1 MADITLSKG
10 ELVPVA
16 TLTKM
21 VDMGDGT
28 HAPEVSTVLDT
39 GTASI
44 GTVGLDAGTN
54 NIGDVDV
61 ATIAAGGI
69 ALPPVIYNGVSTVAA
84 PATAEILA
92 AAQVIQSGVRIKALI
107 ANTGDVYVGD
117 AAVAAANGYVLDAG
131 EEVFIEI
138 ANLATVY
145 LDVSVGGEG
154 VSYVAS

>member
-1 MADITLSKG
+1 MVPNMVVIHGRGPDGLPRVVEVDITGNLNTSI
-10 ELVPVA
+10 VIPA
-16 TLTKM
+16 
-21 VDMGDGT
+21 GT
-28 HAPEVSTVLDT
+28 
-39 GTASI
+39 
-44 GTVGLDAGTN
+44 TVGLDAGVN
-54 NIGDVDV
+54 NIGDVDIL
-61 ATIAAGGI
+61 TIAAGGI

-92 AAQVIQSGVRIKALI
+92 PAQVIQSGVRIKALI
-107 ANTGDVYVGD
+107 ANTGNVYVGD

-138 ANLATVY
+138 ANLATIY